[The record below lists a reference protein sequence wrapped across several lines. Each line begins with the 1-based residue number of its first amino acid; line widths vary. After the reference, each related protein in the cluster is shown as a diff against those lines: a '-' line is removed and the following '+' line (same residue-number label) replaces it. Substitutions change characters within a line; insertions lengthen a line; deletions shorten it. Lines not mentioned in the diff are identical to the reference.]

1 MRERLLDAGVELL
14 FEDGAKVLGRGLN
27 VAEIAARAEVSEK
40 TFFATFGDKGR
51 YIEAL
56 LLRFT
61 HSSHHAYHL
70 TEVIDR
76 AFLDSRGDP
85 RRMLRAVCDRDY
97 RQVRSDPATL
107 MRLAT
112 LVLGGGH
119 PGVVKSLRQSY
130 NGYERAG
137 VRAYQPVLTRWN
149 ASLRAPFTPEHLAI
163 ALTALVE
170 GLALRH
176 LADPGAVPD
185 SLFGDTVVALVGA
198 LLDPEQ
204 GHGHVDDVMAPLA
217 DELVRAH
224 RADNLD
230 DLPEHPRNA
239 VIAAARQ
246 EFAGRGYYATTPA
259 HIASRAGVS
268 TAVLTQL
275 FPVKAGIVAGAL
287 RGPYAELRS
296 LVDDDLALGVPP
308 TTMLRRHLE
317 QLAAFTLRHREF
329 TEALLM
335 AAAHD
340 PARGGAD
347 PVREIDLPA
356 LLIPAL
362 RAGIAAGHFHG
373 DHDPRDLAEI
383 LAHALLLRCLTH
395 PGGAAADHA
404 AAVGALVLHGLLA
417 RPGEPVEQCPRGG
430 APRGGVPD
438 RARPDGGRPNGA
450 RPREAVIEG
459 GGQRHATANRG
470 AWGSEVPTGDPER
483 TR

>member
-1 MRERLLDAGVELL
+1 MVPVRERLLDAGVELL

-51 YIEAL
+51 YVEAL

-61 HSSHHAYHL
+61 HSSRHTSYHL

-97 RQVRSDPATL
+97 RQVRNDPATL

-119 PGVVKSLRQSY
+119 PGAVKSLRQAY

-149 ASLRAPFTPEHLAI
+149 ASLRAPFTPEHLAT

-185 SLFGDTVVALVGA
+185 TLFGDTVVALVGA
-198 LLDPEQ
+198 LFDPQQ
-204 GHGHVDDVMAPLA
+204 GHGHIDDVMAPLA

-224 RADNLD
+224 RADDLD

-317 QLAAFTLRHREF
+317 QLAAFTLHHREF
-329 TEALLM
+329 AEALLM
-335 AAAHD
+335 AVAHD
-340 PARGGAD
+340 LARAD
-347 PVREIDLPA
+347 AEPLREIDLPA
-356 LLIPAL
+356 LLAPAL
-362 RAGIAAGHFHG
+362 RAGIAAGHFRG
-373 DHDPRDLAEI
+373 DHDPRELAET
-383 LAHALLLRCLTH
+383 LAHTLLLRCLTH
-395 PGGAAADHA
+395 PGGTAADHA

-417 RPGEPVEQCPRGG
+417 RPGEPAEP
-430 APRGGVPD
+430 APG
-438 RARPDGGRPNGA
+438 GA
-450 RPREAVIEG
+450 RPGGRSDGTGGVGGIVEG
-459 GGQRHATANRG
+459 IVDGRRSAPRDRQPGRVG
-470 AWGSEVPTGDPER
+470 E
-483 TR
+483 

>member
-51 YIEAL
+51 YVEAL

-61 HSSHHAYHL
+61 HDSRYATRDL
-70 TEVIDR
+70 AEVIDQ
-76 AFLDSRGDP
+76 ALLDAHGDP
-85 RRMLRAVCDRDY
+85 RRMLRVVCDRDFLV
-97 RQVRSDPATL
+97 VRDDPATL
-107 MRLAT
+107 MRLAS
-112 LVLGGGH
+112 LVLAGGQ
-119 PGVVKSLRQSY
+119 PAVVKRLRQV
-130 NGYERAG
+130 YEGHDQAG
-137 VRAYQPVLTRWN
+137 VRAGQPVLTRWN
-149 ASLRAPFTPEHLAI
+149 ASLRAPFTPEHLAT
-163 ALTALVE
+163 AFTALVE
-170 GLALRH
+170 GLVLRH
-176 LADPGAVPD
+176 RADPGAVPVT
-185 SLFGDTVVALVGA
+185 LFGDVVVALFGA

-224 RADNLD
+224 RADHLD

-239 VIAAARQ
+239 VVTAARH

-268 TAVLTQL
+268 PTVLAQL

-329 TEALLM
+329 AEALLM
-335 AAAHD
+335 AAAHV
-340 PARGGAD
+340 PAHADAD

-356 LLIPAL
+356 LLTPAL
-362 RAGIAAGHFHG
+362 RAGIAAGDFRG
-373 DHDPRDLAEI
+373 DRDPRELAET
-383 LAHALLLRCLTH
+383 LAHTLLLRCLTH
-395 PGGAAADHA
+395 PGGTAADHA
-404 AAVGALVLHGLLA
+404 AAVGELVLHGLLTRPPKAAGPDPTGTTGATGTTGVGRAA
-417 RPGEPVEQCPRGG
+417 RGSTRPPEGARGG
-430 APRGGVPD
+430 AGTRTSD
-438 RARPDGGRPNGA
+438 RAR
-450 RPREAVIEG
+450 
-459 GGQRHATANRG
+459 
-470 AWGSEVPTGDPER
+470 
-483 TR
+483 